1 MDETNAVAAQSRCR
15 TFVDSGRDC
24 SGRQALISSTN
35 RVPTAGKRGH
45 IDSARESTAVQR
57 TLRHCCAANHLVVV
71 VNRHQRSTPSAV
83 IAIVPVQR
91 VKLVHPERVC
101 IWVQETSQPRC
112 IVLLPLADPHVDP
125 HSP

>member
-1 MDETNAVAAQSRCR
+1 LSHFR
-15 TFVDSGRDC
+15 
-24 SGRQALISSTN
+24 RQRPRLFGAPSLYLFDQPSADAT
-35 RVPTAGKRGH
+35 PTGKRGH

-71 VNRHQRSTPSAV
+71 VNCHQRSTPSAD
-83 IAIVPVQR
+83 IAIGPVQR

-112 IVLLPLADPHVDP
+112 IVLLPLADPHVNP